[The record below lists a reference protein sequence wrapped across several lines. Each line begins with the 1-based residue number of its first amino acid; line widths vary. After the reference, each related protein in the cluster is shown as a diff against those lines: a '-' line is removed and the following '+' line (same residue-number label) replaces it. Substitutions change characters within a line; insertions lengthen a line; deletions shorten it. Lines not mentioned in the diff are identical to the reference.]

1 MKLWPL
7 GLYRVAGDSMQPTY
21 RPGDLLLGWRWFRPK
36 ADDIVIVRQNNLH
49 FIKRLMHLEGEGYWL
64 EGDNAKASTDS
75 RQWGYLQCDQLEAVI
90 IAKIGQN
97 S

>member
-1 MKLWPL
+1 MKFWPL

-21 RPGDLLLGWRWFRPK
+21 QPGDLLLGWRWFRAK
-36 ADDIVIVRQNNLH
+36 YNDIVVVRRDSIHL
-49 FIKRLMHLEGEGYWL
+49 IKRLKSIDADGYWL

-75 RQWGYLQCDQLEAVI
+75 RQWGYLQSHQLEAVI
-90 IAKIGQN
+90 IAKLGQK